1 MVDGIFHLWLST
13 KAPIQQPVCFPDILF
28 MIQFIHKRKEHDIMD
43 MTLGK
48 RIAQYRKEKGLTQEA
63 LAQAMNVSAQAVSK
77 WENDQTCPDITS
89 LPQLSRILGVTV
101 DELLSGKTENLPA
114 VTMQPI
120 ENRKAVEEMILRI
133 IVDSA
138 DGDKVRVNLPMAL
151 VKVAIELGMEMPQVS
166 GNNSLKN
173 IDFKQIF
180 DLVSHGAIG
189 NLVEVE
195 SSDGDTVRIF
205 VE

>member
-1 MVDGIFHLWLST
+1 MN
-13 KAPIQQPVCFPDILF
+13 
-28 MIQFIHKRKEHDIMD
+28 

-77 WENDQTCPDITS
+77 WENDQTCPDISS
-89 LPQLSRILGVTV
+89 LPLLSKILGVTV
-101 DELLSGKTENLPA
+101 DELLSGKSEHLPTVA
-114 VTMQPI
+114 MQPL
-120 ENRKAVEEMILRI
+120 ENRKAIEEMMLRI
-133 IVDSA
+133 VVDTA

-151 VKVAIELGMEMPQVS
+151 IKVAIELGVEMPQVS
-166 GNNSLKN
+166 GNSALKN

-195 SSDGDTVRIF
+195 SSNGDTVRIF

>member
-1 MVDGIFHLWLST
+1 
-13 KAPIQQPVCFPDILF
+13 
-28 MIQFIHKRKEHDIMD
+28 
-43 MTLGK
+43 
-48 RIAQYRKEKGLTQEA
+48 
-63 LAQAMNVSAQAVSK
+63 MNVSAQAVSK

-138 DGDKVRVNLPMAL
+138 NGDKVRVNLPMAL

-195 SSDGDTVRIF
+195 SADGDTVRIF

>member
-1 MVDGIFHLWLST
+1 
-13 KAPIQQPVCFPDILF
+13 
-28 MIQFIHKRKEHDIMD
+28 MD

-77 WENDQTCPDITS
+77 WENDQTCPDIAS

-195 SSDGDTVRIF
+195 SSDGNTVRIF

>member
-1 MVDGIFHLWLST
+1 MN
-13 KAPIQQPVCFPDILF
+13 
-28 MIQFIHKRKEHDIMD
+28 

-77 WENDQTCPDITS
+77 WENDLTCPDISS
-89 LPQLSRILGVTV
+89 LPLLSKILGVTV
-101 DELLSGKTENLPA
+101 DELLSGKSENLPA
-114 VTMQPI
+114 VTMQPL
-120 ENRKAVEEMILRI
+120 ENRKAIEEMMLRI
-133 IVDSA
+133 VVDTA

-151 VKVAIELGMEMPQVS
+151 IKVAIELGVEMPQVS
-166 GNNSLKN
+166 GNSALKN

>member
-1 MVDGIFHLWLST
+1 
-13 KAPIQQPVCFPDILF
+13 
-28 MIQFIHKRKEHDIMD
+28 MD

>member
-1 MVDGIFHLWLST
+1 
-13 KAPIQQPVCFPDILF
+13 
-28 MIQFIHKRKEHDIMD
+28 MD

-63 LAQAMNVSAQAVSK
+63 LAQEMNVSAQAVSK
-77 WENDQTCPDITS
+77 WENDQTCPDIAS
-89 LPQLSRILGVTV
+89 LPALSRVLGVTV
-101 DELLSGKTENLPA
+101 DELLSGKSENLPA

-138 DGDKVRVNLPMAL
+138 GGDKVRVNLPMAL

-180 DLVSHGAIG
+180 ELVSHGAIG

-195 SSDGDTVRIF
+195 SADGDTVRIF

>member
-1 MVDGIFHLWLST
+1 
-13 KAPIQQPVCFPDILF
+13 
-28 MIQFIHKRKEHDIMD
+28 MD

-89 LPQLSRILGVTV
+89 LPQLSRILDVTV
-101 DELLSGKTENLPA
+101 DELLSGNTENLPA

-133 IVDSA
+133 IIDSA
-138 DGDKVRVNLPMAL
+138 GGDKVRVNLPMAL

>member
-1 MVDGIFHLWLST
+1 MN
-13 KAPIQQPVCFPDILF
+13 
-28 MIQFIHKRKEHDIMD
+28 

-77 WENDQTCPDITS
+77 WENDLTCPDIAS
-89 LPQLSRILGVTV
+89 LPLLSKILGVTV
-101 DELLSGKTENLPA
+101 DELLSGKSENLPTVA
-114 VTMQPI
+114 MQPL
-120 ENRKAVEEMILRI
+120 ENRKAIEEMMLRI
-133 IVDSA
+133 VVDTA
-138 DGDKVRVNLPMAL
+138 DGDKVRVILPMAL
-151 VKVAIELGMEMPQVS
+151 IKVAIELGVEMPQVS
-166 GNNSLKN
+166 GNSALKN

-195 SSDGDTVRIF
+195 SSNGDTVRIF

>member
-1 MVDGIFHLWLST
+1 
-13 KAPIQQPVCFPDILF
+13 
-28 MIQFIHKRKEHDIMD
+28 MD

-63 LAQAMNVSAQAVSK
+63 LAQEMNVSAQAVSK

-89 LPQLSRILGVTV
+89 LPLLSKILGVTV
-101 DELLSGKTENLPA
+101 DELLSGKAENMPV

-120 ENRKAVEEMILRI
+120 ENRKAIEEMMLRI

-166 GNNSLKN
+166 GNSALKN

-180 DLVSHGAIG
+180 ELVSRGAIG

-195 SSDGDTVRIF
+195 SSAGDTVRIF

>member
-1 MVDGIFHLWLST
+1 
-13 KAPIQQPVCFPDILF
+13 
-28 MIQFIHKRKEHDIMD
+28 MD

-48 RIAQYRKEKGLTQEA
+48 RIAYFRKEKSLTQEG
-63 LAQAMNVSAQAVSK
+63 LAQLMNVSAQAVSK
-77 WENDQTCPDITS
+77 WENDQTCPDVQS
-89 LPQLSRILGVTV
+89 LPLLSQILGVTV
-101 DELLSGKTENLPA
+101 DELLMGKKDNAPA
-114 VTMQPI
+114 VVMVP
-120 ENRKAVEEMILRI
+120 EDKRKDISEMMLRI
-133 IVDSA
+133 VVDSA

-166 GNNSLKN
+166 GNNALKS

-180 DLVSHGAIG
+180 ELVSRGAIG

-195 SSDGDTVRIF
+195 SADGDTVRIF